1 MKAFDHRELDQYKA
15 EAKERWGST
24 EAYREHAEKTKGYS
38 KQTWNNL
45 VEMMNDIFAEFAAC
59 MKNGKT
65 PNSTEVQKLVGML
78 QNHITQNY
86 YHCTNEIL
94 SGLGQ
99 MYALDERFKRNID
112 KHADGTAAFVCEAIT
127 VYCC

>member
-59 MKNGKT
+59 MKEGDAPDSEEAQN
-65 PNSTEVQKLVGML
+65 LVGML